1 MTASKRLDQLDPRP
15 ASDGGSVYGV
25 SQTTGN
31 DASFAIG
38 VPGGLGTL
46 DADGVLAA
54 AQRPPAFVPTFI
66 PDGKSFTVPE
76 NTQALFVLPIVL
88 GDGATLV
95 VEGNLLEI
103 AA

>member
-1 MTASKRLDQLDPRP
+1 MATSKSLAELNPRP
-15 ASDGGSVYGV
+15 ATDGGSVYGV
-25 SQTTGN
+25 SLITGT
-31 DASFAIG
+31 DASFALG
-38 VPGGLGTL
+38 VPGGIATL
-46 DADGVLAA
+46 DDDGVLVA

-66 PDGKSFTVPE
+66 PDGKSFTVPA

-88 GDGATLV
+88 GEGATLI